1 MIPENKISFV
11 LDGEINTIEFSDSGY
26 TPTTTLLHYLR
37 SLPQHKSVKEGC
49 GEGDCGACTVV
60 MGELIK
66 GKIEYRAF
74 DSCLIFLPSIHGKQ
88 VFTAENLGNS
98 ENLHPVQQAMYYSDG
113 SQCGFCTPGFV
124 MSIFALYKQE
134 NEPDKAEIND
144 ALTGNLCRC
153 TGYRPIIE
161 AAVHACKDKEV
172 DQSCDCDN
180 KVIMMLSS
188 LKLNKTIEIKTDRQ
202 KYFLPSSKAEALEL
216 RNSYPNAVLITGS
229 TDVALR
235 VTKRYE
241 LIPEII
247 DLSQVEDFNF
257 LITEKDK
264 IHFGSNLSLEQIRKN
279 TKDTFPELFEML
291 GVFGSR
297 QIRNRA
303 TLGGNVGSASPI
315 GDSLPVL
322 MAYDADVIL
331 ENKTTKRSVKLREFI
346 TGYRKTEC
354 AADELITEIIVPIP
368 EKSQIIKSYKISKR
382 KDLDISTV
390 SACFSLKLNNGIVED
405 IAMFYGGMAAWTKRA
420 VKTEA
425 ELVGKEWSRATVEAA
440 MRFVGEDYQ
449 PISDARSGEKARNI
463 MAANLLL
470 KFWTETGRS
479 ALSV

>member
-1 MIPENKISFV
+1 MTSENKISFV
-11 LDGEINTIEFSDSGY
+11 LDGEINIIEFTDSGY

-37 SLPQHKSVKEGC
+37 SLPKHKSVKEGC

-60 MGELIK
+60 MGELIN

-74 DSCLIFLPSIHGKQ
+74 DSCLIFLPSVHGKQ

-134 NEPDKAEIND
+134 NEPNKAEIND

-172 DQSCDCDN
+172 DQPCDCDD
-180 KVIMMLSS
+180 KIIQMLRS
-188 LKLNKTIEIKTDRQ
+188 LKLEKTIEIVTDRQ
-202 KYFLPSSKAEALEL
+202 KYFLPSSKAEALAL
-216 RNSYPNAVLITGS
+216 RNAYSNAVLVTGS

-235 VTKRYE
+235 VTKKHE

-247 DLSQVEDFNF
+247 DLSHVDDLNF
-257 LITEKDK
+257 VRTDNGK
-264 IHFGSNLSLEQIRKN
+264 IHFGSNFSLEQIRQN
-279 TKDTFPELFEML
+279 TKDNLPALYEML
-291 GVFGSR
+291 NVFGSR

-303 TLGGNVGSASPI
+303 SLGGNVGSASPI

-331 ENKTTKRSVKLREFI
+331 ENTTTKRSVKLREFI

-354 AADELITEIIVPIP
+354 AADELITEIIVPVP
-368 EKSQIIKSYKISKR
+368 EKSRIIKSYKISKR

-405 IAMFYGGMAAWTKRA
+405 IEMFYGGMAAWTKRA

-425 ELVGKEWSRATVEAA
+425 ELMGKEWSRANVEAA
-440 MRFVGEDYQ
+440 MKFMTDDYQ

-470 KFWTETGRS
+470 KFWSETGGS
-479 ALSV
+479 VLSV